1 MWQLGLCF
9 DTIITMKSVMKNSYV
24 PIQVNRDRLTIMGVP
39 FPDLQTLDS
48 AANAIGSNMFEGF
61 VPTAKSM
68 IIIRDYL
75 LGNLSL
81 KQFMKMAREKA
92 YE

>member
-1 MWQLGLCF
+1 V
-9 DTIITMKSVMKNSYV
+9 IVKNNYT
-24 PIQVNRDRLTIMGVP
+24 PIQVNRDNLTIMGVA
-39 FPDLQTLDS
+39 FPDLSTLNS

-61 VPTAKSM
+61 VPTAKS
-68 IIIRDYL
+68 IQIIRNYL
-75 LGNLSL
+75 TGDITL

>member
-1 MWQLGLCF
+1 
-9 DTIITMKSVMKNSYV
+9 MKNSYT
-24 PIQVNRDRLTIMGVP
+24 PIQINRDNLTIMGVA
-39 FPDLQTLDS
+39 FPDLQTLES
-48 AANAIGSNMFEGF
+48 AASAIGSNMFEGF

-68 IIIRDYL
+68 MIIRNYL
-75 LGNLSL
+75 LGELSL

>member
-1 MWQLGLCF
+1 
-9 DTIITMKSVMKNSYV
+9 MKNNYT
-24 PIQVNRDRLTIMGVP
+24 PIQINRDNLTIMGVA
-39 FPDLQTLDS
+39 FPDLPTLDS

-61 VPTAKSM
+61 VPTTKS
-68 IIIRDYL
+68 IQIIRNYL
-75 LGNLSL
+75 TGDITL

>member
-1 MWQLGLCF
+1 LA
-9 DTIITMKSVMKNSYV
+9 
-24 PIQVNRDRLTIMGVP
+24 
-39 FPDLQTLDS
+39 TLDS

-61 VPTAKSM
+61 VPTTKGIM
-68 IIIRDYL
+68 IIRDYL
-75 LGNLSL
+75 VGNITL

>member
-1 MWQLGLCF
+1 
-9 DTIITMKSVMKNSYV
+9 MKSSYT
-24 PIQVNRDRLTIMGVP
+24 PIQINRDSLTIMGVA

-48 AANAIGSNMFEGF
+48 AASAIGSNMFEGF
-61 VPTAKSM
+61 VPTTKSM

>member
-1 MWQLGLCF
+1 
-9 DTIITMKSVMKNSYV
+9 MKNSYT
-24 PIQVNRDRLTIMGVP
+24 PIQINRENLTIMGVA

-68 IIIRDYL
+68 MIIRNYL
-75 LGNLSL
+75 LGELSL

>member
-1 MWQLGLCF
+1 
-9 DTIITMKSVMKNSYV
+9 MKNNYT
-24 PIQVNRDRLTIMGVP
+24 PIQINRDNLTIMGVA
-39 FPDLQTLDS
+39 FPDLPTLDS

-61 VPTAKSM
+61 VPTAKS
-68 IIIRDYL
+68 ILIIRNYL
-75 LGNLSL
+75 TGDITL

>member
-1 MWQLGLCF
+1 
-9 DTIITMKSVMKNSYV
+9 MKNNYT
-24 PIQVNRDRLTIMGVP
+24 PIQINHDNLTIMGVA

-68 IIIRDYL
+68 MIIRDYL
-75 LGNLSL
+75 LGELSL